1 MNRTRTLH
9 VAAAAALALVLAL
22 AACGDDSDE
31 GDSGSSAAAASTT
44 ATVSVESV
52 EGVGEVLVDSDGA
65 ALYTA
70 DQEMDGKVRCTDSCA
85 ETWIPLTVSG
95 GREPTASGDVT
106 GVLGVT
112 ERPGGE
118 RQVSFDGQPL
128 YTFAD
133 DTTPGEVTGDGLSDT
148 FDGTLFSWQVAKTDG
163 ESADGGAEPNLGP
176 Y

>member
-1 MNRTRTLH
+1 MKGTRTIH
-9 VAAAAALALVLAL
+9 VATVGALALAL
-22 AACGDDSDE
+22 AFAGCGDDSDE
-31 GDSGSSAAAASTT
+31 GDSGSSAAASTT

-52 EGVGEVLVDSDGA
+52 DGVGDVLVDSEGA

-85 ETWIPLTVSG
+85 ETWLPLTLSG
-95 GREPTASGDVT
+95 GREPTASGDVPGELT
-106 GVLGVT
+106 VT

-118 RQVSFDGQPL
+118 RQVSYDGQPL

-133 DTTPGEVTGDGLSDT
+133 DGMPGEVTGDGLSDT
-148 FDGTLFSWQVAKTDG
+148 FDGTLFSWQVVKTDG
-163 ESADGGAEPNLGP
+163 ESGGGGMQPNVGP